1 VSAAHKPFAAMKAP
15 VGPGIERVRPE
26 CQVISATLADM
37 VTMTV
42 FITDTRYGSKGS
54 GLSPFIYPSDSRQR
68 RPVWFDVTS
77 AKIDDVVAGRMLP
90 LEKGATYVFDK
101 GYTDYRWWSQ
111 IIDAGAVFVTRRK
124 RNAQCRDI
132 REQPA
137 SGEGILAARRL
148 KIGHRQ
154 PRGGAP
160 VNPLYQTELREIV
173 VARPDHDQPLYL
185 LTNDFQR
192 PATDIAQLY

>member
-1 VSAAHKPFAAMKAP
+1 
-15 VGPGIERVRPE
+15 
-26 CQVISATLADM
+26 
-37 VTMTV
+37 
-42 FITDTRYGSKGS
+42 
-54 GLSPFIYPSDSRQR
+54 
-68 RPVWFDVTS
+68 
-77 AKIDDVVAGRMLP
+77 VAGRAIA

-111 IIDAGAVFVTRRK
+111 IINTGAVFVTRRK

-137 SGEGILAARRL
+137 AGDAILADRRL

-160 VNPLYQTELREIV
+160 INPLYHTELREIV
-173 VARPDHDQPLYL
+173 VARPDHDQPVAL
-185 LTNDFQR
+185 LTNDFEP
-192 PATDIAQLY
+192 PATDIAQLYKRAGRSSCCSSGSSRTSRSAAFSAAAKTPCAPGPMLR